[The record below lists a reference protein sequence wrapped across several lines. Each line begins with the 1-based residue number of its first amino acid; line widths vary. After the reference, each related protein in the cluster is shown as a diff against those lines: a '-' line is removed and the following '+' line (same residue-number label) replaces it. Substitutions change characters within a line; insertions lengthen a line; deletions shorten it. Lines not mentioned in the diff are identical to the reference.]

1 MTKRI
6 SVVVAAYPA
15 IAWAILG
22 TLAALVVKFVP
33 GMAGLEVGD
42 VADFLAAV
50 ITASTGV
57 VIHRRVTPVS
67 AEDRG
72 L

>member
-1 MTKRI
+1 MTSRI
-6 SVVVAAYPA
+6 NALIAAYPA

-22 TLAALVVKFVP
+22 TLAALVVRYVP
-33 GMAGLEVGD
+33 GMAGLD
-42 VADFLAAV
+42 VDGVAGFLAAV

-57 VIHRRVTPVS
+57 AIHRRVTPVS
-67 AEDRG
+67 PEDRG